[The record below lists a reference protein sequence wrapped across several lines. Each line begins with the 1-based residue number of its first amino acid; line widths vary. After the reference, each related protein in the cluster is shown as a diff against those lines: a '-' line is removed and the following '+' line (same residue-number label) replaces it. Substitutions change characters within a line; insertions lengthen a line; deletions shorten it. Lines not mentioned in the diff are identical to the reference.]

1 MTGHSLVM
9 FVNVGQSQMSDM
21 HALSLGLGV
30 YIFLLD
36 GTNMTPPVVVVVC
49 HIWVSD
55 PISQILSTKA
65 WIQSSDLL
73 KPCLV

>member
-1 MTGHSLVM
+1 M

-36 GTNMTPPVVVVVC
+36 GTNMPPPVMVVVC